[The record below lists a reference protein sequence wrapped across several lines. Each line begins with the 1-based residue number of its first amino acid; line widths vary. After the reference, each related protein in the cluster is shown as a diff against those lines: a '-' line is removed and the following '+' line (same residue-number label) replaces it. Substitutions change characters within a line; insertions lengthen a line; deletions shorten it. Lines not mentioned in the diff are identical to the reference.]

1 MHVDDCYQLG
11 YIVKPHGLK
20 GEVQIFID
28 SDDPQAYQNL
38 ELVFVQQGQQLVPF
52 FIESISIRSEKAIV
66 AFEDICRIEEA
77 APFKGLKL
85 FLPLAALPELK
96 GDEFYLHELEGYQ
109 VIDSASKA
117 VLGKIW
123 NVLEMGSQLTLVLE
137 HESGK
142 ELLVPYNN
150 EVKKELNKVKRTL
163 TIQLAD
169 GLVDLY
175 LNDHED

>member
-1 MHVDDCYQLG
+1 MIQL
-11 YIVKPHGLK
+11 
-20 GEVQIFID
+20 Q
-28 SDDPQAYQNL
+28 
-38 ELVFVQQGQQLVPF
+38 
-52 FIESISIRSEKAIV
+52 
-66 AFEDICRIEEA
+66 
-77 APFKGLKL
+77 KL
-85 FLPLAALPELK
+85 
-96 GDEFYLHELEGYQ
+96 
-109 VIDSASKA
+109 
-117 VLGKIW
+117 LGKIW